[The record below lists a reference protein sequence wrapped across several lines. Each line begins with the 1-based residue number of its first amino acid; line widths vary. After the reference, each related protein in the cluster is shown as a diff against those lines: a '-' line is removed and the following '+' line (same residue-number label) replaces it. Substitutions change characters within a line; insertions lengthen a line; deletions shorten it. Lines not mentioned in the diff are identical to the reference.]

1 MQRTQSYRTHAKNV
15 NNTTHQIP
23 LMNATNE
30 DINVSYANNE
40 DHANPSN
47 HENIKFCM
55 PGTKPLKFILFTE
68 IAAGN

>member
-1 MQRTQSYRTHAKNV
+1 
-15 NNTTHQIP
+15 
-23 LMNATNE
+23 MNATNE
-30 DINVSYANNE
+30 DINVSCANNE